1 MKFISKSLFYFVKA
15 EEIRSEFYGIQ
26 HRKYKGLANYREA
39 YSSILSPESLFE
51 SLVKGAIRLD
61 VMAVLTLMSW
71 QDNLWVSSDGEI
83 AMKNFWLSALNH
95 KNEGN
100 NTYYFMMIL
109 RVILSDA
116 ERYPAPTNVIQ
127 TMTNSLKELINQGY
141 IKNNAVSINILKI
154 FVDQTDSVSQEK
166 SLAKLAFNRSSSVS
180 SLMKD
185 YDFPHKLPIV
195 KNANF
200 YWLKDYI
207 NSNFSLRKNLNASL
221 NEILN
226 SYKKVKDQQKV
237 AKLIINESL
246 FDQSPKE
253 LVKKIE
259 DFPEFVHWLSICDR
273 NKLFREQLT
282 PNEIQ
287 HLNIWVGTG
296 NYQSLS
302 KLLVDITKYE
312 SLESS
317 AENLTK
323 NRYIFW
329 ENYQHLFRESWLL
342 VSNSTYNNHPDIKNF
357 KNVKILNGMSKPI
370 ILIRIGQ
377 YYLAQM
383 FIEKGLGADFFMI
396 DNSNA
401 MEKLLNSPEVS
412 YNSIKN
418 LQICLI
424 HDHLHLWQ
432 SDLAF
437 NLDKFFNILPHGK
450 MIKVTPYKNLNYLQ
464 EISVTIFASERKVS
478 VKNWLKDAK
487 YRWDS
492 STVSNAALT
501 AKRYNLI

>member
-39 YSSILSPESLFE
+39 YSSILSPDSLFE

-166 SLAKLAFNRSSSVS
+166 SLAKLAFNKSSSVS

-237 AKLIINESL
+237 AKLIINEPL

-302 KLLVDITKYE
+302 KLLVEITRYE
-312 SLESS
+312 SSDFE
-317 AENLTK
+317 AVNRTK

-342 VSNSTYNNHPDIKNF
+342 VSSSTYNNHTELKKL
-357 KNVKILNGMSKPI
+357 KNVKILNGMSNPI
-370 ILIRIGQ
+370 ILIRIGK

-383 FIEKGLGADFFMI
+383 FIESAANIDFFMI
-396 DNSNA
+396 DNASR
-401 MEKLLNSPEVS
+401 MEILLDALGVS
-412 YNSIKN
+412 FFQLTQLKV
-418 LQICLI
+418 CLI
-424 HDHLHLWQ
+424 HDHRYKWQ
-432 SDLAF
+432 ADLAF
-437 NLDKFFNILPHGK
+437 ILDKFFNISSTGNS
-450 MIKVTPYKNLNYLQ
+450 INVTPSMTKNYLMEVGNSDFQ
-464 EISVTIFASERKVS
+464 IERKREVEI
-478 VKNWLKDAK
+478 WLKNVK